1 MGPSFATGIET
12 NHCIPLESA
21 AGLAPSVALT
31 SPAESVPAVGAAAG
45 TDSILVPAL
54 VFLVAF
60 AHLLPD
66 HVPVSGGLSRDAA
79 LSATG
84 GVSIIYAFVHL
95 FPELDERRTAIEGLY
110 VGAGVADWTLAAH
123 HVYAVAF
130 LGLALFYGL
139 ERLAQVAETLEEKLG
154 SDAAHVEPVFW
165 VHIGGFAV
173 YNAFIGY
180 ALVGGETGADNV
192 TLFAIAMA
200 VHCYGNDRTLERRYR
215 GAYQDVGRWVL
226 AAAVFAGAAV
236 ASVTALSP
244 VTVAVLL
251 ALLTGGI
258 VFNAIKDE
266 LPRTRESRFWPFV
279 AGSAGYGLLLL
290 VL

>member
-1 MGPSFATGIET
+1 MWTDCSVL
-12 NHCIPLESA
+12 LESGADLTRAVTLTPLIDPSSTA
-21 AGLAPSVALT
+21 ATAI
-31 SPAESVPAVGAAAG
+31 GA
-45 TDSILVPAL
+45 DSILVPVL
-54 VFLVAF
+54 VFVVAF

-66 HVPVSGGLSRDAA
+66 HVPVSSGASEDAA

-84 GVSIIYAFVHL
+84 GVSVVYAFVHL
-95 FPELDERRTAIEGLY
+95 FPELDERRSAIEGLP
-110 VGAGVADWTLAAH
+110 VGAGVVDWTLAAH

-139 ERLAQVAETLEEKLG
+139 ERLAQVAKTLEDELG
-154 SDAAHVEPVFW
+154 ADAPHVEPVFW
-165 VHIGGFAV
+165 VHVGGFAV

-180 ALVGGETGADNV
+180 ALVAGETGADSV
-192 TLFAIAMA
+192 ALFAIAMA
-200 VHCYGNDRTLERRYR
+200 VHCYGNDRALEGRHRE
-215 GAYQDVGRWVL
+215 AYQNVGRWVL
-226 AAAVFAGAAV
+226 TASVFVGAAV
-236 ASVTALSP
+236 ASVTALDP
-244 VTVAVLL
+244 VTVTVLL

-279 AGSAGYGLLLL
+279 AGSAGYGVLLL